1 VQDARDMAIVG
12 LVAGFLS
19 RLIGGRK
26 EFSPRWPT
34 VVAAFDT
41 LGLGIVVM
49 ITSNQVVLAAFI
61 LANVALLTTALG
73 VHVPARVA
81 PAGHRRTAGVLR

>member
-1 VQDARDMAIVG
+1 VQNARDMAIAG

-26 EFSPRWPT
+26 EFSPRWPA
-34 VVAAFDT
+34 VVAAFAT

-49 ITSNQVVLAAFI
+49 IMSDPVVLAAFI
-61 LANVALLTTALG
+61 LANLALLITALG
-73 VHVPARVA
+73 VHVHAQAA
-81 PAGHRRTAGVLR
+81 PAGHRRTTGVLR